1 MLDIGI
7 YCPNISILFDLCFK
21 YNYYMGMG
29 TNALNTL
36 EVSFTSALNEITLGI
51 IGFVPTLLGA
61 ILIFL
66 IGMLLAN
73 WLKSFTI
80 KLINVTKIGNLITNP
95 AIKDFLKNAETSQKI
110 EEVIGEIVRWII
122 LILFFMASINIL
134 GLTTVS
140 AFLNTVFGYLPNLFA
155 AVFILLIGVVLAGI
169 LEKVVK
175 GSLGGLDIS
184 LSRFMGKFVSYTV
197 MIVSALAALSQM
209 GIAQSFID
217 VIFTGF
223 VATLALAFG
232 LGIGLGSKDIIK
244 QILEEAYKNFKR
256 R

>member
-1 MLDIGI
+1 
-7 YCPNISILFDLCFK
+7 
-21 YNYYMGMG
+21 MG
-29 TNALNTL
+29 TNALITI
-36 EVSFTSALNEITLGI
+36 ETSFATALNEIMLGI
-51 IGFVPTLLGA
+51 VGFVPTLLGA
-61 ILIFL
+61 LLVFF
-66 IGMLLAN
+66 IGLLLAK
-73 WLKSFTI
+73 WLKTFTI

-110 EEVIGEIVRWII
+110 EEVLGEIVRWVV
-122 LILFFMASINIL
+122 LILFFMASMNIL

-175 GSLGGLDIS
+175 GSLGGVDVS

-197 MIVSALAALSQM
+197 MIISSLAALSQM
-209 GIAQSFID
+209 GIAQSFIE

-223 VATLALAFG
+223 VATLAIAFG
-232 LGIGLGSKDIIK
+232 LGVGLGSKDIIK
-244 QILEEAYKNFKR
+244 EILDKAYKNFKKR
-256 R
+256 

>member
-1 MLDIGI
+1 
-7 YCPNISILFDLCFK
+7 
-21 YNYYMGMG
+21 MG

-36 EVSFTSALNEITLGI
+36 EISFSTALNEIMLSVV
-51 IGFVPTLLGA
+51 GFVPTLLGA
-61 ILIFL
+61 LLVFIV
-66 IGMLLAN
+66 GMLLAD
-73 WLKSFTI
+73 WLKSATI
-80 KLINVTKIGNLITNP
+80 KLINITKLNDMITNP

-110 EEVIGEIVRWII
+110 EEVIGEIVRWVI

-140 AFLNTVFGYLPNLFA
+140 VFLNTVFGYLPNLFA
-155 AVFILLIGVVLAGI
+155 SVFILLIGVVLAGI

-175 GSLGGLDIS
+175 GSLGSIDIS

-197 MIVSALAALSQM
+197 MIISALAALSQM

-223 VATLALAFG
+223 VATLAIAFG
-232 LGIGLGSKDIIK
+232 LGLGLGSKDIIK
-244 QILEEAYKNFKR
+244 EILEQSYKNFKKR
-256 R
+256 

>member
-1 MLDIGI
+1 MR
-7 YCPNISILFDLCFK
+7 
-21 YNYYMGMG
+21 
-29 TNALNTL
+29 TNALVTI
-36 EVSFTSALNEITLGI
+36 ETSFATALNEIMLGI
-51 IGFVPTLLGA
+51 VGFVPTLLGA
-61 ILIFL
+61 LLVFF
-66 IGMLLAN
+66 IGLLLAK
-73 WLKSFTI
+73 WLKTFTI

-110 EEVIGEIVRWII
+110 EEVIGEIVRWVV
-122 LILFFMASINIL
+122 LILFFMASMNIL

-175 GSLGGLDIS
+175 GSLGGVDVS

-197 MIVSALAALSQM
+197 MIISALAALSQM
-209 GIAQSFID
+209 GIAQSFIE

-223 VATLALAFG
+223 VATLAIAFG
-232 LGIGLGSKDIIK
+232 LGVGLGSKDIIK
-244 QILEEAYKNFKR
+244 EILDEAYKNFKKR
-256 R
+256 